1 MNVLITGGSGFI
13 GRALCARLAAGGHRL
28 IVLSRRPA
36 KARPLLPAD
45 TRVVASLDEID
56 DDEALDGIVNLAGE
70 NLFSGR
76 WTAPRKD
83 RLLASR
89 VETTAAVIALARR
102 LRRTP
107 EVLVSGSAVGFYGD
121 AGDAELTEYSS
132 ARRKDF
138 GYRLCDAWEQRAR
151 DALSLGMRLCVI
163 RTGIV
168 LGRDGGMLAKLW
180 PVYRLGLGARLGKG
194 SQWLSWIHIEDMVT
208 ILERALETPGVDGV
222 FNATAPK
229 PGDPARFPPRPGGG
243 RPSSRP
249 LGGPGAAAQA
259 DARRAVGH
267 AAGRPAGL
275 SPPSGGPGVRVPLSP
290 PGGRAR
296 RPGRLNAGH
305 RARAS

>member
-56 DDEALDGIVNLAGE
+56 NDEALDGIVNLAGE

-121 AGDAELTEYSS
+121 AGDAELTEHSS

-222 FNATAPK
+222 FNATAPN
-229 PGDPARFPPRPGGG
+229 PVTQRGFHRALAAAAHRPAPWVAPAPLLKLMLGELSDMLLGGQRVYPRRLEDQGFVFRFPR
-243 RPSSRP
+243 
-249 LGGPGAAAQA
+249 LEDALA
-259 DARRAVGH
+259 DL
-267 AAGRPAGL
+267 AG
-275 SPPSGGPGVRVPLSP
+275 
-290 PGGRAR
+290 
-296 RPGRLNAGH
+296 
-305 RARAS
+305 

>member
-222 FNATAPK
+222 FNATAPN
-229 PGDPARFPPRPGGG
+229 PVTQRGFHRALAAAAHRPAPWVAPAPLLKLMLGELSDMLLGGQRVYPRRLEDQGFVFRFPR
-243 RPSSRP
+243 
-249 LGGPGAAAQA
+249 LEDALA
-259 DARRAVGH
+259 DL
-267 AAGRPAGL
+267 AG
-275 SPPSGGPGVRVPLSP
+275 
-290 PGGRAR
+290 
-296 RPGRLNAGH
+296 
-305 RARAS
+305 

>member
-36 KARPLLPAD
+36 KARPLLPVD

-121 AGDAELTEYSS
+121 AGDAELTEHSS

-222 FNATAPK
+222 FNATAPN
-229 PGDPARFPPRPGGG
+229 PVTQRGFHRALAAAAHRPAPWVAPAPLLKLMLGELSDMLLGGQRVYPRRLEDQGFVFRFPR
-243 RPSSRP
+243 
-249 LGGPGAAAQA
+249 LEDALA
-259 DARRAVGH
+259 DL
-267 AAGRPAGL
+267 AG
-275 SPPSGGPGVRVPLSP
+275 
-290 PGGRAR
+290 
-296 RPGRLNAGH
+296 
-305 RARAS
+305 

>member
-121 AGDAELTEYSS
+121 AGDAELTEHSS

-208 ILERALETPGVDGV
+208 ILERALETPGW
-222 FNATAPK
+222 TACST
-229 PGDPARFPPRPGGG
+229 PPR
-243 RPSSRP
+243 RTR
-249 LGGPGAAAQA
+249 
-259 DARRAVGH
+259 
-267 AAGRPAGL
+267 
-275 SPPSGGPGVRVPLSP
+275 
-290 PGGRAR
+290 
-296 RPGRLNAGH
+296 
-305 RARAS
+305 

>member
-70 NLFSGR
+70 KLFSGR

-222 FNATAPK
+222 FNATAPN
-229 PGDPARFPPRPGGG
+229 PVTQRGFHRALAAAAHRPAPWVAPAPLLKLMLGELSDMLLGGQRVYPRRLEDQGFVFRFPR
-243 RPSSRP
+243 
-249 LGGPGAAAQA
+249 LEDALA
-259 DARRAVGH
+259 DL
-267 AAGRPAGL
+267 AG
-275 SPPSGGPGVRVPLSP
+275 
-290 PGGRAR
+290 
-296 RPGRLNAGH
+296 
-305 RARAS
+305 

>member
-121 AGDAELTEYSS
+121 AGDAELTEHSS

-222 FNATAPK
+222 FNATAPN
-229 PGDPARFPPRPGGG
+229 PVTQRGFHRALAAAAHRPAPWVAPAPLLKLMLGELSDMLLGGQRVYPRRLEDQGFVFRFPR
-243 RPSSRP
+243 
-249 LGGPGAAAQA
+249 LEDALA
-259 DARRAVGH
+259 DL
-267 AAGRPAGL
+267 AG
-275 SPPSGGPGVRVPLSP
+275 
-290 PGGRAR
+290 
-296 RPGRLNAGH
+296 
-305 RARAS
+305 